1 MTMTGGW
8 PKIDPKDVAQS
19 LADAREKL
27 DDRAENEMVLDFC
40 DVERV
45 DPAGL
50 RGLEDLADVAAEK
63 SAKVALRGVNVGVYK
78 VLKLARLSG
87 RFRIEN

>member
-1 MTMTGGW
+1 MTMTAGW
-8 PKIDPKDVAQS
+8 QKIDPNDVAQS

-27 DDRAENEMVLDFC
+27 DGAENEMVLDFC